1 MKNKKVLVYVL
12 YVVQFFNF
20 SVFPHSM
27 VKYWKTT
34 NLNHY
39 SITEHNMWRIGM
51 TCNNNQMA
59 SIKGYKA
66 TIPPRSR
73 VVRAEQP

>member
-1 MKNKKVLVYVL
+1 MKMLANILYVL
-12 YVVQFFNF
+12 LFVNF

-34 NLNHY
+34 YLNHY

-59 SIKGYKA
+59 SIKGHKA

>member
-1 MKNKKVLVYVL
+1 MKMLVNVLC
-12 YVVQFFNF
+12 VVEFVKFP
-20 SVFPHSM
+20 VFPHSM

-39 SITEHNMWRIGM
+39 SITEHDMWRIGM